1 MDPKYLI
8 LGLVQRMLPL
18 KMRGWAE
25 RASVPLSVAMD
36 LTNGLWPGC
45 SAGHRMPPLLLLL
58 PALLWVL
65 SDALG
70 QDFGLT
76 SLPCPEVPAAR
87 PTTVGAS
94 GC

>member
-36 LTNGLWPGC
+36 LTNGLM
-45 SAGHRMPPLLLLL
+45 A
-58 PALLWVL
+58 WVL
-65 SDALG
+65 SWSQNASSPASFTCSPLG
-70 QDFGLT
+70 L
-76 SLPCPEVPAAR
+76 V
-87 PTTVGAS
+87 
-94 GC
+94 